1 MGGSPTNYKQQVP
14 ENPALQTQAQ
24 KDALAANY
32 ARLQQQ
38 GMSDQ
43 GIVAPEQIMP
53 ALKSLGSDIKKGVQ
67 QKIIAPA
74 EQAVDK
80 YLHGEKSVR
89 PTMTSDE
96 VVIEKE
102 MPKMAVTQFKD
113 EPYAALETKSA
124 LAKSGFKGDLGKS
137 LSDLDLLDQWARKV
151 GTNAPQVSERLKTGG
166 KLTDQERK
174 QITDLLVTP
183 SASQGASPNSFG
195 RDSSKPT
202 IQSQEAIDSGLGK

>member
-1 MGGSPTNYKQQVP
+1 MGGSPTSYNQQVP

-102 MPKMAVTQFKD
+102 MPRIAVTKFKD
-113 EPYAALETKSA
+113 EPYAVLDPKYATTIKGMISP
-124 LAKSGFKGDLGKS
+124 SGIQQNTS
-137 LSDLDLLDQWARKV
+137 LD
-151 GTNAPQVSERLKTGG
+151 
-166 KLTDQERK
+166 KLR
-174 QITDLLVTP
+174 
-183 SASQGASPNSFG
+183 FG
-195 RDSSKPT
+195 RDFKTRTLDSYND
-202 IQSQEAIDSGLGK
+202 IDSGLGK